1 MYHDSLISQR
11 VLNTKK
17 QQATVAK
24 GTVGAMMMST
34 ASLGLNI
41 LQDMSEPVF
50 EMKFESLPPASKVGY
65 RYVLLTLSTGT
76 LELFSW
82 IQVHMLAIKVYFLS
96 SQKWRKVK
104 LFFSLTARG

>member
-1 MYHDSLISQR
+1 M
-11 VLNTKK
+11 LNTKK

-24 GTVGAMMMST
+24 GTVGAMVTSA

-65 RYVLLTLSTGT
+65 RQVLLELSTWT
-76 LELFSW
+76 
-82 IQVHMLAIKVYFLS
+82 YD
-96 SQKWRKVK
+96 
-104 LFFSLTARG
+104 

>member
-1 MYHDSLISQR
+1 M
-11 VLNTKK
+11 LNTKK

-24 GTVGAMMMST
+24 GTVGAMVTSA

-65 RYVLLTLSTGT
+65 RQVLLELST
-76 LELFSW
+76 W
-82 IQVHMLAIKVYFLS
+82 IYD
-96 SQKWRKVK
+96 
-104 LFFSLTARG
+104 